1 MKRIPTLPRV
11 GYETWP
17 TLLGLATHEVFVLML
32 DTELATATETFPQ
45 ERIDITSMVGL
56 AGEVCGILTV
66 RSTAPAVA
74 LMTSKMLDG
83 DADTDSQQTTL
94 QQTTLQHTSSQQSW
108 DAFGEICNMIA
119 GNFKHKIAGMGNDC
133 MLSVPTVITGADY
146 NLHSRVE
153 SDKISVHLLFEGHP
167 LIVALEIHH

>member
-11 GYETWP
+11 SYESWP
-17 TLLGLATHEVFVLML
+17 TLLGLAAHEVFVLMVG
-32 DTELATATETFPQ
+32 TELATATEIFPQ

-56 AGEVCGILTV
+56 AGEVCGVLTV

-74 LMTSKMLDG
+74 LMTSKMLDV
-83 DADTDSQQTTL
+83 DADTDSQQTNPL
-94 QQTTLQHTSSQQSW
+94 HTNSQQSW

-119 GNFKHKIAGMGNDC
+119 GNFKHKIAGIGNDC

-146 NLHSRVE
+146 NLHCRVE

-167 LIVALEIHH
+167 LIVALEIHN